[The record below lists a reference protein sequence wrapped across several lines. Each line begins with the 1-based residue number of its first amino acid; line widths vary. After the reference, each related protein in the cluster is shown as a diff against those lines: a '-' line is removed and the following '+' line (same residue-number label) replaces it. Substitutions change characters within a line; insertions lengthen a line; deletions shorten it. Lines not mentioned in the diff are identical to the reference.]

1 MAATTS
7 PRSTGPSGFI
17 DFAGQMLLVDYGQIY
32 LDGVAIGI
40 LHDDGYVEETSGPL
54 GINKTARPLEELT
67 GCTFRGIDSQGI
79 ELILPGQLSGP
90 SGSLVYN
97 GLQLTATNGRLS
109 TKDHKLIGEFD
120 DSGELRLRDLIEPK
134 TKRSINE
141 TTQLNTNFFGVKS
154 TGVPWKHEFVRP
166 LHRKERTYA
175 DNEIMR
181 YFVGFD
187 NLTMPQKKYVFETMS
202 LWSASGIL
210 QIVRKSEGDA
220 SLGNV
225 RHGAAGITAERT
237 GNSTYDKQ
245 EFEQEVE
252 LFKLYGPVAVVAA
265 KSPKDYTEV
274 RLNLL
279 VPHEFGHQLEY
290 LITESTVDRITDIY
304 KQRRQSC
311 NISHPLPADFTAKTE
326 LLKPQDVARRH
337 FISGYAATSMHEYW
351 AESVAAFS
359 IKDSRAM
366 LKQYDP
372 ALHQILT
379 DIILRPKNVLRRT
392 FHETIQ
398 DLQLGLRLTGELKDE
413 LLDN

>member
-32 LDGVAIGI
+32 LDGVAIGF
-40 LHDDGYVEETSGPL
+40 LHDDGYVEDTSGPL

-67 GCTFRGIDSQGI
+67 GCNFRGIDSQGI
-79 ELILPGQLSGP
+79 ELILPGHLSGP

-97 GLQLTATNGRLS
+97 GLQLTVTNGRLS
-109 TKDHKLIGEFD
+109 TKDHRLIGEFD

-134 TKRSINE
+134 TKRIINE
-141 TTQLNTNFFGVKS
+141 TTQLNTNFVGVKS
-154 TGVPWKHEFVRP
+154 TGVTWKHEYIRP
-166 LHRKERTYA
+166 LYRKERTYA

-210 QIVRKSEGDA
+210 QVVRKSEGDA

-237 GNSTYDKQ
+237 GNATYDKQ

-252 LFKLYGPVAVVAA
+252 LFKLYGAVAVVAA

-290 LITESTVDRITDIY
+290 LITESTLDKITDIY

-311 NISHPLPADFTAKTE
+311 TISHPLPSDITGKTE

-351 AESVAAFS
+351 AECVAAFS
-359 IKDSRAM
+359 VKDSRAM

-379 DIILRPKNVLRRT
+379 EIILSPTKVLRRT

-398 DLQLGLRLTGELKDE
+398 DLQIGLRLTGELKDE